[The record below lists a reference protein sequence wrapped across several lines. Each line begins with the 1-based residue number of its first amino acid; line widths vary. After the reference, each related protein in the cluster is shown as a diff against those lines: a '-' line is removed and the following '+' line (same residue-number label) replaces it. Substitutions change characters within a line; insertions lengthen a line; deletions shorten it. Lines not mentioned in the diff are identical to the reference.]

1 MFFQLRQAGTPFEIA
16 NTNLK
21 ALRLAKTEAKA
32 QGPTTAAGLPA
43 PGGMHIP

>member
-1 MFFQLRQAGTPFEIA
+1 VFFLLRQAGTPFEMA
-16 NTNLK
+16 NANLK

-32 QGPTTAAGLPA
+32 QGPTIAAGLPA